1 MDDRKQKVLLA
12 IVHDYIDTAEPVGS
26 RTIAKKYRLGVSP
39 ATIRNEMA
47 DLEEQGF
54 IEQPYTSAGR
64 IPSERGYRYYV
75 DYLMRKQELSRE
87 EEELIRR
94 EYEAKVRDIGQVI
107 HKTGQLLSKLTHY
120 TAMVLTPRVGISRF
134 KHIQIVFMQQ
144 SQAMVIAVMDNGAV
158 QHRMIE
164 VPESIT
170 SLDMETISRVLNAK
184 LQGLTMRSIKLTLIK
199 EIYLELARHEHILDM
214 VMELFQD
221 SLSLE
226 TEDKIYLGGVFNML
240 NQPEFHNVEK
250 IKTLLSIMEQEKLLC
265 DLLAGGDRTEGV
277 TVRIGGEIDQW
288 DIKECSM
295 ITAPYSVCGRKMG
308 SIGVLGPTRMEY
320 AKVVSVVDY
329 MTKYLSQTLE
339 RMIRGWRK

>member
-12 IVHDYIDTAEPVGS
+12 IVHDYIATAEPVGS

-75 DYLMRKQELSRE
+75 DFLMKKQELSRE

-94 EYEAKVRDIGQVI
+94 EYKAKVRDVGQVI
-107 HKTGQLLSKLTHY
+107 QKTGLLLSQLTHY
-120 TAMVLTPRVGISRF
+120 TAMVLTPRIGISSF
-134 KHIQIVFMQQ
+134 KHIQIVYMHQ

-164 VPESIT
+164 IPESIT
-170 SLDMETISRVLNAK
+170 ALDMETISRVLNAK
-184 LQGLTMRSIKLTLIK
+184 LQGLTMKSIKLNLIK
-199 EIYLELARHEHILDM
+199 EIYSELARHKHVLDL
-214 VMELFQD
+214 VMELVQE

-226 TEDKIYLGGVFNML
+226 AEDKIYLGGVFNML

-250 IKTLLSIMEQEKLLC
+250 IKTMLSIMEQEKLLC
-265 DLLAGGDRTEGV
+265 DILEGGGEDEGV

-295 ITAPYSVCGRKMG
+295 ITAPYTVRGRKMG

-339 RMIRGWRK
+339 RMIQGRRK